1 MKADNDINP
10 GEVMRQR
17 REERGLSIED
27 VAKSLNLT
35 TRVIT
40 ALEENEYKKLPGIT
54 YTRGY
59 IRNYAHLLDLAPD
72 PLMDALMVRIKDE
85 TIEIVESLSTG
96 QEDHNNSRTVTLG
109 TFVVGAIIIGLS
121 IVWWQGYDREPSRRT
136 EANTAST
143 LTADVNNMTSTDTS
157 LTGEDKSAIS
167 SETGGKSSSST
178 TESLSEM
185 IVEGGKGPLLTSMV
199 ISETPQ
205 GSNRKTA
212 IAEESEASNLADAA
226 RPAVRVE
233 ELKPA
238 KDNKIKKIRPVQ
250 RLRIVLQVKEASW
263 ADIRDAGNN
272 KLLYETVTAGRVITV
287 EGIAPFSIFLG
298 NPDGVDI
305 VLNGKLYNIDQ
316 HKQGLVAR
324 FKLGAN
330 SQ

>member
-1 MKADNDINP
+1 MKADNEIDP

-17 REERGLSIED
+17 REERGLSIKD

-72 PLMDALMVRIKDE
+72 PLVDALMVKIKDE
-85 TIEIVESLSTG
+85 TIEIVEPFPTG
-96 QEDHNNSRTVTLG
+96 QESHDNSRTVTLG

-121 IVWWQGYDREPSRRT
+121 IVWWQGHDREPSRQT
-136 EANTAST
+136 EANTDST
-143 LTADVNNMTSTDTS
+143 LPADVSDTTSTDTS
-157 LTGEDKSAIS
+157 LTGKDKSAIS
-167 SETGGKSSSST
+167 SESGAKRNSIT
-178 TESLSEM
+178 TEPLSEM
-185 IVEGGKGPLLTSMV
+185 ITAGQKNPLLTEMV
-199 ISETPQ
+199 ISEIPQ

-212 IAEESEASNLADAA
+212 IAEESEASEQADTAT
-226 RPAVRVE
+226 PAVRTADI
-233 ELKPA
+233 KPV
-238 KDNKIKKIRPVQ
+238 KDNKIRKIRPVQ

-263 ADIRDAGNN
+263 ADIRDARNN